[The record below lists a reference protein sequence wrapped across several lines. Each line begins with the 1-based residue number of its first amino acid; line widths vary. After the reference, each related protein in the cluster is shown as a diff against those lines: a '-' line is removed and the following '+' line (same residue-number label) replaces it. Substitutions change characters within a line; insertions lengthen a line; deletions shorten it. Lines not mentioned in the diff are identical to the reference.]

1 MFSFSLLSFSAAIVC
16 VLVCAVQSAVLRS
29 RSALPKLHP
38 TRDTEIVPYLQTELS
53 LCSEAQQNIQSFLKT
68 KGVEIGVNLI
78 LNRRSMKR
86 LNGVGSRIVISTD
99 ENNVECRISLGKAP
113 TGSKCIAP
121 CGCSG
126 SQKWVQFS
134 EFNRL
139 RRKDPSQWETCKTC
153 QQRFETEAF
162 SAFGG
167 VKANLIGYLL
177 DNRNLLRGAGGAVIA
192 LLLYIFSAPMLVS
205 RVLTSRVLWQSVSYD
220 DLLILPNV
228 MGNLF
233 FLSLYIQYPNWS
245 KLTKLPLPL
254 KLWAGK
260 LAGQALASRYLSWE
274 KNVLVQYLADW
285 ETQLIEEN
293 LPTDV
298 TDEVKAD
305 FAVAEHEK

>member
-1 MFSFSLLSFSAAIVC
+1 MVSFTALSFSAALAYA
-16 VLVCAVQSAVLRS
+16 LVCAVHGAVLNNRLM
-29 RSALPKLHP
+29 LPKLQAI
-38 TRDTEIVPYLQTELS
+38 RDTEIVPYLQTELS
-53 LCSEAQQNIQSFLKT
+53 LCSEAQQNIQNFLKT
-68 KGVEIGVNLI
+68 KGVEIGVNPI

-86 LNGVGSRIVISTD
+86 LNDVRSRIVMSTD

-153 QQRFETEAF
+153 QQRFETEVF

-167 VKANLIGYLL
+167 VKANLIGYTL
-177 DNRNLLRGAGGAVIA
+177 DNRNLLRGAGSAVIA
-192 LLLYIFSAPMLVS
+192 LLMYVFSAPMLLS
-205 RVLTSRVLWQSVSYD
+205 RVLTSRMLWQSVSCNAFVGLPHMMYVTFWF
-220 DLLILPNV
+220 LLLN
-228 MGNLF
+228 
-233 FLSLYIQYPNWS
+233 IQYPNWS

-274 KNVLVQYLADW
+274 KDVLVQHLADW
-285 ETQLIEEN
+285 ETQLIEEK
-293 LPTDV
+293 LPTGGITEVLADSV
-298 TDEVKAD
+298 ATDE
-305 FAVAEHEK
+305 

>member
-1 MFSFSLLSFSAAIVC
+1 M
-16 VLVCAVQSAVLRS
+16 
-29 RSALPKLHP
+29 LPKLQAI
-38 TRDTEIVPYLQTELS
+38 RDTEIVPYLQTELS
-53 LCSEAQQNIQSFLKT
+53 LCSEAQQNIQNFLKS
-68 KGVEIGVNLI
+68 KGVEIGVNPI

-86 LNGVGSRIVISTD
+86 LNDVRSRIVMSTD

-153 QQRFETEAF
+153 QQRFETEIF
-162 SAFGG
+162 SVFGD
-167 VKANLIGYLL
+167 VKANLIGYML
-177 DNRNLLRGAGGAVIA
+177 DNRNLLRSAGGAVIA
-192 LLLYIFSAPMLVS
+192 LLMYVFSAPMLLS
-205 RVLTSRVLWQSVSYD
+205 RVLTSRMLWQSVSCNAVVVLPHMIYVTFW
-220 DLLILPNV
+220 LLL
-228 MGNLF
+228 LD
-233 FLSLYIQYPNWS
+233 IQYPNWS

-274 KNVLVQYLADW
+274 KDVLVQRLADW

-293 LPTDV
+293 LPSEGITEILADSV
-298 TDEVKAD
+298 ATDE
-305 FAVAEHEK
+305 